1 MARIPFA
8 ALVAVIIA
16 TLMSGAAGLAYEV
29 VWSRMLVVPLGNSA
43 DATALVLASFMLGI
57 ALGAR
62 LLGGLADT
70 MRFPLKLYATV
81 EILLGAY
88 ALFMPLMVR
97 EISSVDFLLGDSQ
110 LHPFSSVA
118 LIFGTSCLLVVIPAM
133 AMGATIPVLV
143 RALSLISTD
152 IRLRIGI
159 VYGANTIGASIGA
172 AVAGFWGIPILG
184 LTQTSQLAALGSI
197 GSGMI
202 VLAVNRLVGMNVS
215 ISQKQEPP
223 SAHNHPNRTVAMA
236 ALAAV
241 GVSGFAVLSAEVLWT
256 RVLTFIFGHD
266 TYAFAVL
273 LAVVLAGLGLGG
285 LIHRKLAN
293 RDPLLVVAALTGLLA
308 MALMDAFWVATALVA
323 KLGRN
328 PFGIE
333 TIGDLTHSIRLEF
346 YRELAFTSVLVLIP
360 TILAGAAFPA
370 ACSLYA
376 GPLKHAGKHLG
387 KATLVN
393 GIGAVLGSLV
403 TSFVLVAW
411 LGIQGTLIAVCL
423 LTALVAGFVLYAG
436 KHTLSTRQGVILA
449 IPLAATVL
457 MAIAIPANLPQAML
471 MEAVGANHQRIV
483 HYREGRTGTV
493 SVTENTINNE
503 KQLFMNA
510 VNEVST
516 RLVHKQ
522 SFKLLGH
529 LGPLLHQKPR
539 HGLMICL
546 GAGLSAG
553 AALTH
558 PYVHLDVV
566 ELSSAIPEAATLWK
580 NENNNVL
587 ADPRFT
593 LHIGD
598 GRHFLLKTN
607 KRYDV
612 VTVDSTHPKAVDSWI
627 LYTREFYQTVRSRLD
642 KGGILVQWVPLHGLS
657 EREFKIIVRTFQSV
671 FKETTMWANV
681 GFETYGQA
689 TYVKL
694 VGTDKPL
701 QIDYRELKRRLGEP
715 RIEADLA
722 PFGMAQPEA
731 LLDAFLAGPEEV
743 REWVG
748 DLPVQTDDHPI
759 VPFTT
764 AFSAGRRMSAPMLLS
779 VRSKIW
785 PRLRNISPDA
795 PDVKAKITT
804 ASEAHGFLLAGN
816 LDRALEMWPESKKLA
831 LFKNQAARGQH
842 YYLQLA
848 KRYPTNPDKLFEIGS
863 YLGNLGYVAEA
874 VKMYQQALRFRPRDQ
889 KITLNLA
896 LVLMDQGHH
905 RQAEELLDAIIKGNP
920 KSALAHYNL
929 GIVLADSGDKGGA
942 IEHLKNAVALSP
954 GLLPARLSLAE
965 ALLGMTRLNEAEKEL
980 KAVIEQNRWIAE
992 AWNLAGLVAAAR
1004 EDWEKARA
1012 NHLRALHLEPY
1023 RAGFHYNLGIA
1034 QQKAGRL
1041 RAAALA
1047 YRTAL
1052 LIEPNDAEAQNN
1064 LGLVYAAGGIYDMA
1078 VVAHSKALEIE
1089 PNYPEAAYNLGLAY
1103 KAQGQTLAAVKAFG
1117 LALKIAPDLAPARE
1131 QLEVLGIDEIEIELE
1146 TDGESPQGVPH
1157 GL

>member
-1 MARIPFA
+1 
-8 ALVAVIIA
+8 
-16 TLMSGAAGLAYEV
+16 
-29 VWSRMLVVPLGNSA
+29 
-43 DATALVLASFMLGI
+43 
-57 ALGAR
+57 
-62 LLGGLADT
+62 
-70 MRFPLKLYATV
+70 
-81 EILLGAY
+81 
-88 ALFMPLMVR
+88 
-97 EISSVDFLLGDSQ
+97 
-110 LHPFSSVA
+110 
-118 LIFGTSCLLVVIPAM
+118 
-133 AMGATIPVLV
+133 VLV
-143 RALSLISTD
+143 RALSLLSSD
-152 IRLRIGI
+152 IRLRVGI
-159 VYGANTIGASIGA
+159 VYGTNTIGASVGA
-172 AVAGFWGIPILG
+172 AVAGFWGIPLLG
-184 LTQTSQLAALGSI
+184 LTHTSQLAALGSI
-197 GSGMI
+197 ASGVI

-215 ISQKQEPP
+215 ISQKQEAP
-223 SAHNHPNRTVAMA
+223 SALNHSNRTVALA

-241 GVSGFAVLSAEVLWT
+241 ATSGFAMLSAEVLWA

-273 LAVVLAGLGLGG
+273 LTVVLAGLGLGG
-285 LIHRKLAN
+285 LLHRKLAN

-308 MALMDAFWVATALVA
+308 MALLDAFWVATALVA

-333 TIGDLTHSIRLEF
+333 TIGDLTHSIQLEF
-346 YRELAFTSVLVLIP
+346 YRELAFTSLLVLIP
-360 TILAGAAFPA
+360 SILAGAAFPA

-393 GIGAVLGSLV
+393 GIGSVLGSLV
-403 TSFVLVAW
+403 TSFVLVTRF
-411 LGIQGTLIAVCL
+411 GIQGALIAVCL
-423 LTALVAGFVLYAG
+423 LTAAVAGFVLYVG
-436 KHTLSTRQGVILA
+436 KHTLRPQQIGLLA
-449 IPLAATVL
+449 IPIAATVL
-457 MAIAIPANLPQAML
+457 MAIAMPANLPKAML
-471 MEAVGANHQRIV
+471 LEAVGANHQRIV

-493 SVTENTINNE
+493 SVTENKINDE

-529 LGPLLHQKPR
+529 LGPLLHHRPR

-558 PYVHLDVV
+558 PYIRLDVV
-566 ELSSAIPEAATLWK
+566 ELSAAIPEAATRWK
-580 NENNNVL
+580 KENNNVL
-587 ADPRFT
+587 ADPRFA
-593 LHIGD
+593 LHIDD
-598 GRHFLLKTN
+598 GRHFLLKSQ
-607 KRYDV
+607 KKYDV
-612 VTVDSTHPKAVDSWI
+612 ITVDSTHPKAIDSWI
-627 LYTREFYQTVRSRLD
+627 LYTKEFYQTVRSRLE

-701 QIDYRELKRRLGEP
+701 QIDYRELNRRLREP
-715 RIEADLA
+715 KIEADLA
-722 PFGMAQPEA
+722 PFGMAQAEA
-731 LLDAFLAGPEEV
+731 LLDAFLAGPEKLE
-743 REWVG
+743 EWVG
-748 DLPVQTDDHPI
+748 GLPVQTDDHPI

-764 AFSAGRRMSAPMLLS
+764 AYSAGRRMSAPMLLS

-785 PRLRNISPDA
+785 PRLRNVYPDG
-795 PDVKAKITT
+795 PDVRTAITT
-804 ASEAHGFLLAGN
+804 ASEAQGFLLAGN
-816 LDRALEMWPESKKLA
+816 LDRALEMWPESKKLQ
-831 LFKNQAARGQH
+831 LYKKQAALGRT

-848 KRYPTNPDKLFEIGS
+848 KHYPADPDKLFEIGS
-863 YLGNLGYVAEA
+863 YLGNLGHVEEA
-874 VKMYQQALRFRPRDQ
+874 GKMYQQALRYRPGDQ

-896 LVLMDQGHH
+896 LVLMDQGNH
-905 RQAEELLDAIIKGNP
+905 RQAETLLGELVKNNP

-929 GIVLADSGDKGGA
+929 GIVLADAGDKGGA
-942 IEHLKNAVALSP
+942 IRHLKDALVLSP

-965 ALLGMTRLNEAEKEL
+965 AFLGMTRLSEAEKEL
-980 KAVIEQNRWIAE
+980 KTVIEQNRWIAE
-992 AWNLAGLVAAAR
+992 AWNLAGLVAAAQ

-1012 NHLRALHLEPY
+1012 NHIRALHLEPY

-1052 LIEPNDAEAQNN
+1052 LIEPEDAEAQNN
-1064 LGLVYAAGGIYDMA
+1064 LGLVYAAGGIYDLA
-1078 VVAHSKALEIE
+1078 VLAHSKALEIA
-1089 PNYPEAAYNLGLAY
+1089 PHYPEAAYNLGLAY
-1103 KAQGQTLAAVKAFG
+1103 KAQGQTQAAVKAFG
-1117 LALKIAPDLAPARE
+1117 LALKIAPDLAQARE
-1131 QLEVLGIDEIEIELE
+1131 QLKELGIEKVEIELE
-1146 TDGESPQGVPH
+1146 NDGKSTQGVPH